1 VAARIQIV
9 PATYFHRTFSRFLE
23 QRLLILSA
31 NGLFRTLL
39 HKRVMLW
46 IADISGLFFALSGK
60 RVGKNGA

>member
-1 VAARIQIV
+1 
-9 PATYFHRTFSRFLE
+9 LE

-39 HKRVMLW
+39 HKGAMLW
-46 IADISGLFFALSGK
+46 VADISGLFFALSGK